1 MGLRLSNRQLF
12 FYGLVILLIGA
23 AIGSIS
29 LTYPYGRDQGIYAY
43 AGKLLLEGK
52 MNYRYVFDLKPPG
65 IHFLFAFI
73 QLIAGEQM
81 LSARFFDIVWQSFTG
96 IFIFLI
102 AFRLTGSKAHS
113 LTSAFLYI
121 LLYFRLDYWH
131 TLQTDGSLNL
141 LFAISVLLLLLS
153 YEHHSFLKIFSSGIL
168 FACALLFKYTIIS
181 FLPLLFICFLLL
193 TKELFSLRL
202 KNILVYSLGM
212 LLPVISVMLLYYFSG
227 SINELVDIQFV
238 QTPLY
243 TRIAYETESAKFIT
257 DHIIRLFTYS
267 VYSPLIL
274 LSVIALIIAV
284 VKKKIDFVNLLLF
297 AWIFSTIFSLI
308 IQWKFYYY
316 HFLVIIPPV
325 AIGTVYGLS
334 LIKESFKFKPALNKF
349 AFIILILGFTL
360 FAFKP
365 YIQNYS
371 TLNDYIS
378 GKQTLNEVYIKNG
391 FTSDSVFMISKT
403 LKVVEQVKQDTNP
416 DDGIYVWGF
425 DPLVYYLSGR
435 KCVSRFIYNFPLLWK
450 AENSSF
456 RNEFMNEIVMKNP
469 KVIIIAKNDPLQ
481 FISGYNEDSKQLLQR
496 FPEFNSFINSKYT
509 YKTSIDDYELYELKN
524 W

>member
-1 MGLRLSNRQLF
+1 MV

-43 AGKLLLEGK
+43 AGKLLLEGN

-73 QLIAGEQM
+73 QLIAGESM

-102 AFRLTGSKAHS
+102 AFRLTGSKALS

-141 LFAISVLLLLLS
+141 LFAISVLLLLSS
-153 YEHHSFLKIFSSGIL
+153 YENHSFLKIFFSGVL
-168 FACALLFKYTIIS
+168 FAAALLFKYTIIS
-181 FLPLLFICFLLL
+181 FLPLLFICFILSE
-193 TKELFSLRL
+193 KELFSLRI
-202 KNILVYSLGM
+202 KNIIVYCIGL
-212 LLPVISVMLLYYFSG
+212 LLPIISVTLLYYFSD

-243 TRIAYETESAKFIT
+243 TKIAYETESTKFII
-257 DHIIRLFTYS
+257 DHIVRLFTYS

-274 LSVIALIIAV
+274 FSAIAFIIVII
-284 VKKKIDFVNLLLF
+284 KKKIDFVNLLLF
-297 AWIFSTIFSLI
+297 AWIFSAIFSLL

-316 HFLVIIPPV
+316 HFLVIIPPI
-325 AIGTVYGLS
+325 ALGTAYGLS
-334 LIKESFKFKPALNKF
+334 LTKEYLKLKPALYKTVF
-349 AFIILILGFTL
+349 IFFIIGFTL

-371 TLNDYIS
+371 TLNDYII
-378 GKQTLNEVYIKNG
+378 GKQSLNEVYIKNG
-391 FTSDSVFMISKT
+391 FTSDSVFMIGKT
-403 LKVVEQVKQDTNP
+403 FKAVEQVKQDTNP
-416 DDGIYVWGF
+416 DNGIYVWGF

-450 AENSSF
+450 ADNNAF
-456 RNEFMNEIVMKNP
+456 RKEFMNEITKNNP
-469 KVIIIAKNDPLQ
+469 KVIIVAKNDPLM

-509 YKTSIDDYELYELKN
+509 YKTSIDDYEFYELKN